1 MLSDSDRGTI
11 SSESVRE
18 GRNEKKLRRSCFL
31 LPNLTNL
38 LTQDLKL
45 HLCPLPRFPSHTYII
60 IAQGGLEEGHP
71 GARICIE
78 HGRLHLRMTLVEEV
92 EGLRE
97 AAQYNGI
104 DDAEGEHVASDHGV
118 DHGHKGSSQANG
130 STEQ

>member
-1 MLSDSDRGTI
+1 MPCRDPRDPR
-11 SSESVRE
+11 SSA
-18 GRNEKKLRRSCFL
+18 
-31 LPNLTNL
+31 
-38 LTQDLKL
+38 
-45 HLCPLPRFPSHTYII
+45 HTYII
-60 IAQGGLEEGHP
+60 IAQGGLEECHP

-104 DDAEGEHVASDHGV
+104 DDAKGEHVASDHRV
-118 DHGHKGSSQANG
+118 DHGHKGSSEANG